1 MTVIVSQYAQ
11 DPVGLRDYMGIAD
24 GDADP
29 DDQGQHRE
37 QGEHGNRD
45 KFDLQGADQLI
56 AARE

>member
-1 MTVIVSQYAQ
+1 MPIVVGQHAQ
-11 DPVGLRDYMGIAD
+11 DLVGLCDYMGVAD

-45 KFDLQGADQLI
+45 KFDL
-56 AARE
+56 